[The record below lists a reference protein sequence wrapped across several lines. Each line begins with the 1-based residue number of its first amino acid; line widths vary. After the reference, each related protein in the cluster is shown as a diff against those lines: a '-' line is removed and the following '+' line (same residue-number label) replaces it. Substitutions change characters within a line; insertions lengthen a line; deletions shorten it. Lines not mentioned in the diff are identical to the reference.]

1 MNIDIK
7 KLNPWNW
14 FEHEGN
20 GGANT
25 LTVQRDASGSVN
37 NGLPNLFA
45 ADSLRH
51 MHSEVDRLFDSVFSH
66 FGTGLP
72 HIFGSPKGSSTLYPS
87 VDIKETKNDYKIT
100 VEVPGVEEN
109 DLKLELSGSALTIRG
124 EKKHETAE
132 EGENYYCVERSYG
145 SFCRTLSLPED
156 AHEDGIDA
164 KFRNGVLTITVPR
177 KQIAKPKQESK
188 VIDIKRAAA

>member
-14 FEHEGN
+14 FEHENEGKA
-20 GGANT
+20 GSLPAQRETRSAANH
-25 LTVQRDASGSVN
+25 
-37 NGLPNLFA
+37 GLPALFA
-45 ADSLRH
+45 TDSLWN
-51 MHSEVDRLFDSVFSH
+51 MHREVDRLFDSVFSH

-72 HIFGSPKGSSTLYPS
+72 RISGSPGGVGTLNPS

-109 DLKLELSGSALTIRG
+109 DIKLELSGSALTIRG
-124 EKKHETAE
+124 EKKHETAKE
-132 EGENYYCVERSYG
+132 DENYYCVERSYG
-145 SFCRTLSLPED
+145 SFCRTLSLPAD
-156 AHEDGIDA
+156 ANEDGIEA
-164 KFRNGVLTITVPR
+164 KFRNGVLTITVAR
-177 KQIAKPKQESK
+177 KQIAQPKQERK